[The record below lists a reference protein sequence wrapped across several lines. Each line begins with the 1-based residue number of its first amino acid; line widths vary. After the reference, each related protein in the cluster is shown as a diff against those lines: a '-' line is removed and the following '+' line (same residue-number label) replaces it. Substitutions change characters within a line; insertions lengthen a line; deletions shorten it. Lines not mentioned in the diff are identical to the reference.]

1 MTFDDHLP
9 PFRLYIVSV
18 IFHGYCK
25 RQLVSGAFQKR
36 GAECYGYIGTD
47 EEMEADSG
55 SGK

>member
-25 RQLVSGAFQKR
+25 RQLVRGAFQKR